1 MMKWYISFWFWLI
14 NLFRFWLKRRAIIF
28 VIFFS
33 SFFHFGFHVL
43 CSCSFWTKWMS
54 LSWMTFGSGGFANF
68 TPSKMF
74 YSLNKHSDIVLS
86 SEGIN
91 SVLGKKILGTITV
104 PFINHYLFPKLMPH
118 TLAFAK
124 DGIVEINFSEHKV
137 FSFFKNS
144 VTWSI
149 RAFLLVV
156 HLLVPFPG
164 LFIVSAVDVLPFGRF
179 LCLVV
184 FRSYAVCRFD
194 LVVLV
199 RFLTISRSSCH
210 FAFRIHLQENLFQL

>member
-1 MMKWYISFWFWLI
+1 MILILILSILTIPFDFLRNLHYWFFCFLLKLIFVLMMKWYISFWFWLI

-104 PFINHYLFPKLMPH
+104 PFINIIF
-118 TLAFAK
+118 
-124 DGIVEINFSEHKV
+124 
-137 FSFFKNS
+137 
-144 VTWSI
+144 
-149 RAFLLVV
+149 
-156 HLLVPFPG
+156 
-164 LFIVSAVDVLPFGRF
+164 
-179 LCLVV
+179 
-184 FRSYAVCRFD
+184 FRSWC
-194 LVVLV
+194 LILWP
-199 RFLTISRSSCH
+199 
-210 FAFRIHLQENLFQL
+210 LQRMEL